1 MNKPTNQQLM
11 ERIILRL
18 QADSESTVMASS
30 RQLTQTTTQLIDHVR
45 QLNAAFSAPGLTS
58 ESLGQKLSKLVVKR

>member
-18 QADSESTVMASS
+18 QADSESTVTASS